1 MAAFVAV
8 HTDPPAGNTLENE
21 RAELARVDAELL
33 VPGAGA
39 GGPLVSLLVRA
50 DAVLNTVLP
59 LTAGDVASMARC
71 RVIVRTGVGVDNVD
85 VAAATAAGIVVA
97 CVPDASIEEVSNH
110 ALGLLLALSRKLVR
124 LDRALRGGRWDRTLL
139 APMGTIH
146 GQTLGVV
153 GFGRI
158 GQALCRKAL
167 ALGLRVVA
175 YDPLV
180 PPSAIAAAGAN
191 VVSLEELLR
200 TSDFVSLHA
209 PLAPGTAYLIGER
222 ELALMPP
229 GAFLINTA
237 RGGLVDQV
245 ALTRALQSG
254 RLAGAGLD
262 VFEQEPLPTGDP
274 LLALDNV
281 ILTPHSAAFSDT
293 SVREIRRRS
302 GEAAASVLAGRWPR
316 GLVNPDVTPRFPLSE
331 PGR

>member
-21 RAELARVDAELL
+21 RAELVRVDAELL
-33 VPGAGA
+33 VPGAA
-39 GGPLVSLLVRA
+39 GPLVSLLAQA

-59 LTAGDVASMARC
+59 LTAGDIASMARC
-71 RVIVRTGVGVDNVD
+71 RVIVRTGVGVDNMD

-97 CVPDASIEEVSNH
+97 CVPDASVEEVSNH
-110 ALGLLLALSRKLVR
+110 ALGLLLAVSRKLVR
-124 LDRALRGGRWDRTLL
+124 LDRALRAGRWDRTLL
-139 APMGTIH
+139 PPMGTIH
-146 GQTLGVV
+146 GQTLGIV

-167 ALGLRVVA
+167 ALGLRVLA
-175 YDPLV
+175 SDPLV
-180 PPSAIAAAGAN
+180 PASAVSAAGASPL
-191 VVSLEELLR
+191 SLEELLR

-209 PLAPGTAYLIGER
+209 PLVSGTAYLIGER
-222 ELALMPP
+222 ELALMLPS
-229 GAFLINTA
+229 AFLINTA

-254 RLAGAGLD
+254 RLTGAGLD
-262 VFEQEPLPTGDP
+262 VFEQEPLPASDP

-281 ILTPHSAAFSDT
+281 ILTPHSAAFSDA

-302 GEAAASVLAGRWPR
+302 GEAAAAVLAGRWPQ
-316 GLVNPDVTPRFPLSE
+316 GLVNAGVKPRFPLAGSV
-331 PGR
+331 P